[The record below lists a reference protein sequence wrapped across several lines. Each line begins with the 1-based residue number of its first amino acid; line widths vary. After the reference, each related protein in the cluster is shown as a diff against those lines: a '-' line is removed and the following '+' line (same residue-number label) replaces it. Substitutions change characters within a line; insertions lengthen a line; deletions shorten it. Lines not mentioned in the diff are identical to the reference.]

1 MSLLAISN
9 LMLWVVVLLLAG
21 VVLALA
27 RQIGVLHE
35 RIRPAGAL
43 MLQQDLAPGDDAP
56 RVPVTTLDGRSME
69 IGLPGTRSTLLFF
82 LSTTCPVCKSLLPML
97 KAAAQEESEW
107 LDVVLASDG
116 DEAEHRTLVHEAEL
130 GDLPYVLSA
139 ELGMAY
145 RVSKLPFAALIDP
158 QGKLVTFGLVNNR
171 EHLDSL
177 FEAYRLGSPSIQD
190 FLGRN
195 VA

>member
-9 LMLWVVVLLLAG
+9 LLLWLVVLLLAG

-43 MLQQDLAPGDDAP
+43 MLQQDLKPGDDAP
-56 RVPVTTLDGRSME
+56 RVSVVTLDGRSME
-69 IGLPGTRSTLLFF
+69 IGLPGPRSTLLFF
-82 LSTTCPVCKSLLPML
+82 LSTSCPVCKSLLPML
-97 KAAAQEESEW
+97 KGAAREEAKW

-116 DEAEHRTLVHEAEL
+116 DEAEHRELVRAADL
-130 GDLPYVLSA
+130 GGLPYVLSA
-139 ELGMAY
+139 DLGMAY